1 MKKLWELI
9 SAPFIALAVNI
20 AESREMNEDGSWDK
34 YWERK
39 RRKAERKANKKSRR

>member
-1 MKKLWELI
+1 MKALKKIFEAI
-9 SAPFIALAVNI
+9 TSPIIAIKVNI

-39 RRKAERKANKKSRR
+39 NRYGK